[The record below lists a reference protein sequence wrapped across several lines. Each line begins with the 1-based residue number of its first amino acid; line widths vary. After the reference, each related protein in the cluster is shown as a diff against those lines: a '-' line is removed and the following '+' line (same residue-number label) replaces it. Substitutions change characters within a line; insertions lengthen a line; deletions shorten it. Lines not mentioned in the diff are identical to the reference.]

1 MTDRTSIDPKSLPQ
15 SDPIRHTM
23 QVRAR
28 LNDLAEHLR
37 QDVTKIDEPRA
48 MALFETAAEVLL
60 GLAKAF
66 DDYERGDERAWRRP
80 TG

>member
-1 MTDRTSIDPKSLPQ
+1 MNDPKSLPQ
-15 SDPIRHTM
+15 SDPVRHTM

-28 LNDLAEHLR
+28 LTGLAEHLR
-37 QDVTKIDEPRA
+37 EDVAKIDEPRA

-66 DDYERGDERAWRRP
+66 EDYERGEEAAWQRR

>member
-1 MTDRTSIDPKSLPQ
+1 MTDPTSIDPKSLPQ
-15 SDPIRHTM
+15 SDPIRHTT
-23 QVRAR
+23 QVRDR
-28 LNDLAEHLR
+28 LTGLAEHLR

-66 DDYERGDERAWRRP
+66 EDYERGEEEAWRR

>member
-1 MTDRTSIDPKSLPQ
+1 MTDPKSLPQ

-28 LNDLAEHLR
+28 LKDLAAHLR
-37 QDVTKIDEPRA
+37 EDVTKLDEPRA
-48 MALFETAAEVLL
+48 MALFETSAEVLL

-66 DDYERGDERAWRRP
+66 EDYERGEEEAWQRR

>member
-1 MTDRTSIDPKSLPQ
+1 MTDPKSLPQ
-15 SDPIRHTM
+15 SDPVRHTM

-28 LNDLAEHLR
+28 LTGLAEHLR
-37 QDVTKIDEPRA
+37 EDVGKIDEPRA

-66 DDYERGDERAWRRP
+66 EDYERGEEAAWQRR

>member
-1 MTDRTSIDPKSLPQ
+1 MTDPKSLPQ
-15 SDPIRHTM
+15 SDPVRHTM

-28 LNDLAEHLR
+28 LTGLAEHLR
-37 QDVTKIDEPRA
+37 EDVAKIDEPRA

-66 DDYERGDERAWRRP
+66 EDYERGEEAAWQRR

>member
-1 MTDRTSIDPKSLPQ
+1 MTDPKSLPQ
-15 SDPIRHTM
+15 SDPVRHTM

-28 LNDLAEHLR
+28 LTGLAEHLR
-37 QDVTKIDEPRA
+37 EDVAKIDEPRA

-66 DDYERGDERAWRRP
+66 EDYERGEEAAWQRL